1 MDNRTRP
8 RIVVVGG
15 GFGGLAA
22 IKELKGVDAD
32 ITLIDKRNHHLFQP
46 LLYQVATTSLA
57 PAEIA
62 WPIRQLVHK
71 RQEVT
76 TLLGKV
82 VDVDTKANIVRLD
95 NGTEVPFDFLV
106 LGTGAQHAYF
116 GHDDWEP
123 YAPGLKTLED
133 ATAMRRRLLIAF
145 EKAEIETDPEKR
157 KALLTFVIIGG
168 GATGVELAG
177 AIIELAR
184 ITLRE
189 DFRNIQPEE
198 ARVVLIEAGPRVLA
212 NFKPEMSAYAEK
224 ALRELGVEVEL
235 NQAVTAVHAEGV
247 EYGGKALDASTVIW
261 AAGVL
266 ASPAARWLG
275 VEADRAG
282 RVKVAPDLSVPGLP
296 HVFAIG
302 DTVTVTNGNGK
313 PVPGIGDAAKQGGRH
328 AAKVI
333 KARLDDEPAPPPFK
347 YFDKGSMATIGYRAA
362 VADAFGVKVT
372 GVLAYLM
379 WAFIHV
385 AYLIGWGNRL
395 GTLYTWARAL
405 VFTKNRGHRIITFE
419 QAHSQVEHHA
429 PPERPAIDQANPP
442 ATGTAPAGS
451 LPPGDRPAEQVP
463 AAGREA
469 G

>member
-1 MDNRTRP
+1 MDNKARP
-8 RIVVVGG
+8 KIVVVGG

-76 TLLGKV
+76 TVLGKV
-82 VDVDTKANIVRLD
+82 VGVDTKTNIVHLED
-95 NGTEVPFDFLV
+95 GTNVPFDYLI

-145 EKAEIETDPEKR
+145 EKAEIETNPDKR
-157 KALLTFVIIGG
+157 RALLTFVIIGG

-198 ARVVLIEAGPRVLA
+198 ARVVLVEAGPRVLA

-235 NQAVTAVHAEGV
+235 GQAVTAVHAEGV
-247 EYGGKALDASTVIW
+247 EYGGKALSAGTIIW

-328 AAKVI
+328 AAKVV
-333 KARLDDEPAPPPFK
+333 KARVAGATAAMPFH
-347 YFDKGSMATIGYRAA
+347 YHHLGDIATIGRSRALI
-362 VADAFGVKVT
+362 DFGWLRLT
-372 GVLAYLM
+372 GWIGWWAWGLAHIY
-379 WAFIHV
+379 F
-385 AYLIGWGNRL
+385 LIGM
-395 GTLYTWARAL
+395 
-405 VFTKNRGHRIITFE
+405 KNRIFIALNWLWIYLSGYRSARLIT
-419 QAHSQVEHHA
+419 QDMPTPAAISAA
-429 PPERPAIDQANPP
+429 PASGS
-442 ATGTAPAGS
+442 ATAGTADKPQPNS
-451 LPPGDRPAEQVP
+451 K
-463 AAGREA
+463 AA
-469 G
+469 

>member
-333 KARLDDEPAPPPFK
+333 KARLRGDTTAMPFH
-347 YFDKGSMATIGYRAA
+347 YHHLGDIATIGRSRALI
-362 VADAFGVKVT
+362 DFGWLRLT
-372 GVLAYLM
+372 GWVGWWTWGLAHIY
-379 WAFIHV
+379 F
-385 AYLIGWGNRL
+385 LIGM
-395 GTLYTWARAL
+395 
-405 VFTKNRGHRIITFE
+405 KNRIFIALNWLWIYLSGYRSARLITQDQPNSLARVPEPESRPVTFPRN
-419 QAHSQVEHHA
+419 A
-429 PPERPAIDQANPP
+429 P
-442 ATGTAPAGS
+442 
-451 LPPGDRPAEQVP
+451 
-463 AAGREA
+463 
-469 G
+469 

>member
-1 MDNRTRP
+1 MNTAHRP

-22 IKELKGVDAD
+22 IKELKGVAAD
-32 ITLIDKRNHHLFQP
+32 ITLIDRRNHHLFQP

-71 RQEVT
+71 RPEVT
-76 TLLGKV
+76 TLLGEV
-82 VDVDTKANIVRLD
+82 VGVDREANIVRLR
-95 NGTEVPFDFLV
+95 NGTQVPFDYLI

-145 EKAEIETDPEKR
+145 EKAEIETDPEAR
-157 KALLTFVIIGG
+157 KALLTFAIIGG

-184 ITLRE
+184 ITLRQ
-189 DFRNIQPEE
+189 DFRNIKPED
-198 ARVVLIEAGPRVLA
+198 ARVILIEAGPRVLA
-212 NFKPEMSAYAEK
+212 NFKPEMSAYAER

-235 NQAVTAVHAEGV
+235 GQAVTAVNADSV
-247 EYGGKALDASTVIW
+247 EFGGTSLKAGTIIW

-266 ASPAARWLG
+266 ASPAAKWLG

-282 RVKVAPDLSVPGLP
+282 RIKVMPDLSVPGLP
-296 HVFAIG
+296 HIFAIG
-302 DTVTVTNGNGK
+302 DTVTIVNGNGK

-328 AAKVI
+328 AAKVV
-333 KARLDDEPAPPPFK
+333 KARLRGDTAEMPFH
-347 YFDKGSMATIGYRAA
+347 YHHLGDIATIGRSRALI
-362 VADAFGVKVT
+362 DFGWLQLT
-372 GVLAYLM
+372 GWIGWWTWGLAHIY
-379 WAFIHV
+379 F
-385 AYLIGWGNRL
+385 LIGM
-395 GTLYTWARAL
+395 
-405 VFTKNRGHRIITFE
+405 KNRIFIALNWLWIYLTGYRSARLITE
-419 QAHSQVEHHA
+419 PHSDEVSA
-429 PPERPAIDQANPP
+429 A
-442 ATGTAPAGS
+442 
-451 LPPGDRPAEQVP
+451 P
-463 AAGREA
+463 AAGSGSA
-469 G
+469 GTADTRRPDSKAA